1 MIKASL
7 ASWFFQRSTALL
19 IAPIILLCAL
29 RFYPANVSTFILLNF
44 LVFFHIHF
52 GLKEILADYI
62 HHNVTRNLLFALL
75 QIIIIIAMKNAFVLF
90 VRVF

>member
-7 ASWFFQRSTALL
+7 ASWFVQRSTALL
-19 IAPIILLCAL
+19 IAPIIILS
-29 RFYPANVSTFILLNF
+29 NVSTFVFFTF

-52 GLKEILADYI
+52 GLREILADYI

-75 QIIIIIAMKNAFVLF
+75 QIIIIIALKNAFVLF
-90 VRVF
+90 VRIF